1 MQQQHLPQ
9 KQGQW
14 SSLRGLLPSC
24 LRAESARLMPLG
36 KRRDPL
42 QAPSATAL
50 LAVAALDATAWLLQ
64 QAAATPEE
72 ALRPPLWGGLNAA
85 VAARDAQT
93 LFAETPPRGSRSI
106 MAPANHYP
114 GICTHGVHTAEGVV
128 VVSLPSRA
136 FHDYTSSDSALSSR
150 LCLCFSEKM
159 NIATDEFGNPFIIL
173 REQEEKK
180 RLKGANIT
188 AAKAVADSLRSSLGP
203 KGMDKLVVGP
213 DGDITVTN
221 DGACILDKMQIK
233 HQCAK
238 LLVELSRSQDAEIGD
253 GTTGVV
259 ILAGNLLSEALRL
272 IEKGL
277 HPLRIA
283 DGFEA
288 AAQIAVEAL
297 EKAAIQKDVLDK
309 DQDLLRQTAKTAL
322 GSKVVSSCKER
333 LAELCVEAVLAVADK
348 ERRDVN
354 LDMIKLDGRAGGLLE
369 QSTLVRGIVLHKDL
383 SHSQMPKEINDARI
397 AILTC
402 PFEPPKPKTKHKLD
416 IKNAEDYKKLQAAE
430 QQYFKDMIQRVKEA
444 GANFVIC
451 QWGFD
456 DEANHLFL
464 AEGVPAVRWVGGVE
478 LELVA
483 IASKGRIVPRVS
495 ELEPSKLGRAGC
507 IREICTG
514 TMGDKMIVIEG
525 CSNSRAVTLVVYGGN
540 QMVVAEAERSVHDA
554 LCVVSALV
562 RDGRVVSGGGA
573 SEIAAARAVEAAADR
588 IPSVSQ
594 YAARAFGEA
603 LLGVAEA
610 LAANSGLSA
619 IQEVQRVKAMQQQQ
633 DCPYYGIDC
642 MQTGTND
649 MRQQQV
655 WEPFAS
661 KQQQILLATQVVKM
675 ILKIDDVI
683 TPNDE

>member
-1 MQQQHLPQ
+1 
-9 KQGQW
+9 
-14 SSLRGLLPSC
+14 
-24 LRAESARLMPLG
+24 
-36 KRRDPL
+36 
-42 QAPSATAL
+42 
-50 LAVAALDATAWLLQ
+50 
-64 QAAATPEE
+64 
-72 ALRPPLWGGLNAA
+72 
-85 VAARDAQT
+85 
-93 LFAETPPRGSRSI
+93 
-106 MAPANHYP
+106 
-114 GICTHGVHTAEGVV
+114 
-128 VVSLPSRA
+128 
-136 FHDYTSSDSALSSR
+136 
-150 LCLCFSEKM
+150 M

-180 RLKGANIT
+180 RLKGVDAHKANIT